1 MARIPIIADQKKPS
15 VPTAKQLSTEQAR
28 YRPSGK
34 PALTLS
40 SSYSPQAKAQR
51 ENTGGVRTAVK
62 VKKGYQG

>member
-1 MARIPIIADQKKPS
+1 MARIPIIAAQKKPS

-28 YRPSGK
+28 YRPTGK

-51 ENTGGVRTAVK
+51 ENAEGMKSSNKG
-62 VKKGYQG
+62 KKGYQG